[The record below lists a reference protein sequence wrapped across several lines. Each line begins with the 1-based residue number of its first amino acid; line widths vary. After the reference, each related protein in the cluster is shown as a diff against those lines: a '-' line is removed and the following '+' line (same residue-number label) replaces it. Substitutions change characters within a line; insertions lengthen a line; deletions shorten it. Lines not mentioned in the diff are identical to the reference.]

1 MISRRQFATGGLA
14 ATAVLFL
21 ARLGSPALAQPS
33 YPATIEILRRSRAS
47 EVHAYRQYT
56 AFTRQAKADG
66 YPGIAYLFTA
76 LATAELI
83 HGQNFEKILARLGTE
98 ISPISESQVQ
108 VESTHQNLIK
118 AAADELDSVY
128 TFYPNIL
135 KELKPEGFQDAIT
148 MTTYAWESEKQHL
161 DILKQIQEWTPDHF
175 EEVASKIE
183 DETGQYFV
191 CQICGSTEIEIP
203 EEKCPICN
211 FPSENYR
218 KIEPPI

>member
-1 MISRRQFATGGLA
+1 
-14 ATAVLFL
+14 V
-21 ARLGSPALAQPS
+21 
-33 YPATIEILRRSRAS
+33 EILKRSRAS
-47 EVHAYRQYT
+47 EVGAYRQYT

-83 HGQNFEKILARLGTE
+83 HGQNFEKILARLGVEVT
-98 ISPISESQVQ
+98 PIGESQVP
-108 VESTHQNLIK
+108 VETTHQNLIK
-118 AAADELDSVY
+118 AAADELDSVN
-128 TFYPNIL
+128 TFYPTIL

-148 MTTYAWESEKQHL
+148 VTTYAWESEKEHL
-161 DILKQIQEWTPDHF
+161 DILKQIQEYTPDHF

-203 EEKCPICN
+203 KDKCPICK

-218 KIEPPI
+218 KIEPPA